1 MYINNLWC
9 VEFHGQTAL
18 INVFFGVRTIVKNN
32 RIIYATSAI
41 QSVATSL
48 LNWCEVKM
56 RS

>member
-9 VEFHGQTAL
+9 VEFHRQTAL